1 MSEPHYIACQYGE
14 RANDY
19 VSSIVHSTGAD
30 LDFIEKQV
38 LGKGFNRVLDLGCGR
53 GHVSYR
59 IAPHIC
65 EAIACDVTKQM
76 LESVREEA
84 VNRHIPN
91 IQTIHAP
98 AEKLP
103 FQDSYFDAVFC
114 RFTTHHWSNVVA
126 ALREI
131 KRVLVPSAPAIFID
145 VISPVSPLADTWL
158 QTLEL
163 LRDISH
169 VRDYSITEWTLLLE
183 KSGFIVHEMKTS
195 RLRMEFKSWIAR
207 TKTPTERTEAIQSLL
222 RSAPAEALNH
232 FLVEKD
238 GSFTLDTAYFVAD

>member
-1 MSEPHYIACQYGE
+1 MSEPHYTACQYGE

-38 LGKGFNRVLDLGCGR
+38 VGKKLSRVLDLGCGG

-59 IAPHIC
+59 IAPHVC
-65 EAIACDVTKQM
+65 QVIACDVTKQM

-91 IQTIHAP
+91 IQTIHAS

-103 FQDSYFDAVFC
+103 FQDRYFDAVFC
-114 RFTTHHWSNVVA
+114 RFTTHHWSDVVA

-131 KRVLVPSAPAIFID
+131 KRVLVPSASAIFID

-169 VRDYSITEWTLLLE
+169 VRDYSIAEWT
-183 KSGFIVHEMKTS
+183 
-195 RLRMEFKSWIAR
+195 
-207 TKTPTERTEAIQSLL
+207 SLL
-222 RSAPAEALNH
+222 GKAENVSRSEANSGIVVAFTTWNENKPVDHHRAVDKSPNH
-232 FLVEKD
+232 GVSALGPLLQNGGIYNVK
-238 GSFTLDTAYFVAD
+238 